1 MIPRNMP
8 THGQLLTIAFKAE
21 LAKSQ
26 CLAKANITESQS
38 LEQAQE
44 HALEKILFNIA
55 GEKGLENLIA
65 IRLLE
70 QEKIRAR
77 HIVRQQLQAEK
88 LAQHKQSNK
97 QSNCAVNG
105 LGADTWQAYFDGSA
119 HPNPGKIGIGGVVV
133 SPSGIKIEI
142 SRAMGY
148 GDSNEAEFYALNAVL
163 ACALE
168 QRPAKLVVFGDSRT
182 VIDSVNA
189 DHTHSKKN
197 IVRLPACSTLQ
208 EQCEQAKQLIAK
220 FTDIRLIWIPRKKN
234 TEADALS
241 QNAVTLF

>member
-1 MIPRNMP
+1 MP
-8 THGQLLTIAFKAE
+8 THDQLLAIAFKAE

-26 CLAKANITESQS
+26 RLAKANFAESKS

-55 GEKGLENLIA
+55 GEKSLENLIA
-65 IRLLE
+65 IRLAE
-70 QEKIRAR
+70 QKKIRA
-77 HIVRQQLQAEK
+77 HLIARQQLQLEK

-97 QSNCAVNG
+97 QSNCAANG
-105 LGADTWQAYFDGSA
+105 LDADTWQAYFDGSA
-119 HPNPGKIGIGGVVV
+119 HPNPGKIGIGGVVI

-163 ACALE
+163 DCALE
-168 QRPAKLVVFGDSRT
+168 QRPAKLIVFGDSRT

-189 DHTHSKKN
+189 DRTQSKKN
-197 IVRLPACSTLQ
+197 TVSLPACSTLQ
-208 EQCEQAKQLIAK
+208 EQCEQAKQLIAQ
-220 FTDIRLIWIPRKKN
+220 FTDISLIWIPRKKN
-234 TEADALS
+234 AEADALS

>member
-1 MIPRNMP
+1 MP
-8 THGQLLTIAFKAE
+8 THDQFLAIAFKAE
-21 LAKSQ
+21 LTKSQ
-26 CLAKANITESQS
+26 RLAKANFAESKS

-44 HALEKILFNIA
+44 HALEKILSNIA

-65 IRLLE
+65 ARLLE

-77 HIVRQQLQAEK
+77 LIARQQLQLEK
-88 LAQHKQSNK
+88 LAQHKKSNAQSNT
-97 QSNCAVNG
+97 QSNCAANG
-105 LGADTWQAYFDGSA
+105 LDADTWHAYFDGSA
-119 HPNPGKIGIGGVVV
+119 HPNPGKIGIGGVVI

-142 SRAMGY
+142 SRAMDY

-168 QRPAKLVVFGDSRT
+168 QRPAKLIVFGDSRT

-189 DHTHSKKN
+189 DRTHSKKN
-197 IVRLPACSTLQ
+197 TVSLPACSTLQ
-208 EQCEQAKQLIAK
+208 EQCEQAKQLVAK

-234 TEADALS
+234 AEADALS

>member
-1 MIPRNMP
+1 MP
-8 THGQLLTIAFKAE
+8 THDQLLAIAFKAE

-26 CLAKANITESQS
+26 RLAKANFAESKS

-65 IRLLE
+65 ARLLE

-88 LAQHKQSNK
+88 LAQHKKSNAQSNK

-197 IVRLPACSTLQ
+197 IVHLPACSTL
-208 EQCEQAKQLIAK
+208 
-220 FTDIRLIWIPRKKN
+220 
-234 TEADALS
+234 
-241 QNAVTLF
+241 